1 MVHIVYLFHYL
12 LFVVI
17 YFGYFFPIW
26 ESKTRER
33 LVLHIIMF
41 NYLVIV
47 LSLTVVPLVILWD
60 LHWLNIEFVQAINFI
75 PFRDV
80 MYGYAFAKR
89 EALLNVMMMI
99 PFGILTPL
107 VTNKKWFA
115 TMVAT
120 CLLSVTIELTQL
132 FTILFQMDNAR
143 IVDVTD
149 VITNT
154 FGGMCGYFIL
164 YFYKKVTQ
172 KTPYC

>member
-1 MVHIVYLFHYL
+1 
-12 LFVVI
+12 
-17 YFGYFFPIW
+17 
-26 ESKTRER
+26 
-33 LVLHIIMF
+33 MF
-41 NYLVIV
+41 NYLFIV
-47 LSLTVVPLVILWD
+47 FLLTIVPLAISWD
-60 LHWLNIEFVQAINFI
+60 FQRLNIEFVQAINFI

-89 EALLNVMMMI
+89 EALLNVIMMI

-107 VTNKKWFA
+107 LTNKNWFVTA
-115 TMVAT
+115 VAT

-154 FGGMCGYFIL
+154 LGGMCGYFIL
-164 YFYKKVTQ
+164 HSYKKVTQ
-172 KTPYC
+172 KIPYC